1 MRFGRSSA
9 AVGLLTTIGLAV
21 ACVDPPVTFC
31 NFVGYPAISVSVR
44 DAATDAPIGAGSTL
58 VLVDGS
64 FVDSVTV
71 PEGALSQNAMP
82 LMTPRSMERRGRYQ
96 VTVRRAGYQDW
107 RRSDVLVRE
116 GDCHVFT
123 MHLIARLQALP

>member
-1 MRFGRSSA
+1 MRLGRSLAS
-9 AVGLLTTIGLAV
+9 VGLLTTLSLA
-21 ACVDPPVTFC
+21 AGCIDPPVTFC

-44 DAATDAPIGAGSTL
+44 DAATGAPIAAGSTL

-71 PEGALSQNAMP
+71 PEDALDQNSMP
-82 LMTPRSMERRGRYQ
+82 LVTPHSIERPGRYQ

-116 GDCHVFT
+116 GDCNVFT
-123 MHLIARLQALP
+123 LNLTARLKAIR

>member
-1 MRFGRSSA
+1 MRLGRSFA
-9 AVGLLTTIGLAV
+9 AVGLLTTISLAV
-21 ACVDPPVTFC
+21 GCIDPPVTVC
-31 NFVGYPAISVSVR
+31 NFVGYPAISVTVR
-44 DAATDAPIGAGSTL
+44 DAATGAPIAAGSTL

-116 GDCHVFT
+116 GDCNVFT
-123 MHLIARLQALP
+123 MHLVARLKALP